1 MSDGFA
7 YTLSMVLD
15 DKALSIQLHGG
26 CDLEASLVSLHALAE
41 TLAHNP
47 IEGLLMDYSKYD
59 LTFEMEE
66 FSKVADAYC
75 TEFPEKFPVAFVY
88 RENQV
93 GRAIYMTRRLEET
106 GRPSRAFESAE
117 MALAWLETQLVPR
130 VLPPA
135 GGAGKSGA
143 SLGAA
148 G

>member
-1 MSDGFA
+1 MSEGFA

-26 CDLEASLVSLHALAE
+26 CDIEASLVSLQ
-41 TLAHNP
+41 TLADTLAKNP
-47 IEGLLMDYSKYD
+47 IEGLLMDYSKYE
-59 LTFEMEE
+59 LTFEMDE
-66 FSKVADAYC
+66 FSKLADAYC
-75 TEFPEKFPVAFVY
+75 TEFPDRFPVAFVY

-106 GRPSRAFESAE
+106 GRPSRAFDSAD
-117 MALAWLETQLVPR
+117 MAMSWLQDQLVPR
-130 VLPPA
+130 VMPPS
-135 GGAGKSGA
+135 GGPGQSGT